1 MFDEMISVFGCE
13 KDERQLFERYA
24 ARFGVEICCFDD
36 PLRYENACDI
46 PPESAISVNHK
57 APVDALL
64 IRTLQKHNI
73 KYLSSRSVG
82 LDHIDLDAA
91 RHAGILVENI
101 SYSPESVAE
110 YTIMLMLMAIRNA
123 GSILRRVNGCDF
135 RLEEKRAPELRDMT
149 VGVIGT
155 GRIGNAVIE
164 RLSGFGC
171 NILAYDPQPSLFVRY
186 VDLDE
191 LLNRSDLVTLHLPFS
206 ADTWHFLSRER
217 IARMKRGAILVN
229 TARGA
234 LADAGALMDALEHGR
249 IACAAL
255 DVVEGEEGWFY
266 RDCSHLAPPPFSR
279 LLELPNVIITPHT
292 AFFTEHALDD
302 IVRNTV
308 RNFLGY
314 RGGVRKWIS

>member
-13 KDERQLFERYA
+13 KDERHLFERFA
-24 ARFGVEICCFDD
+24 ARYGVEICCIDAL
-36 PLRYENACDI
+36 LRHENACDI
-46 PPESAISVNHK
+46 PLDSAISVNHK
-57 APVDALL
+57 APVDARL
-64 IRTLQKHNI
+64 IRMLQKRNI

-91 RHAGILVENI
+91 RHAGIIVENI
-101 SYSPESVAE
+101 TYSPQSVAE
-110 YTIMLMLMAIRNA
+110 YTIMLMLMAVRNA

-155 GRIGNAVIE
+155 GRIGNAVME

-171 NILAYDPQPSLFVRY
+171 AILAYDPNPRANAAY

-191 LLNRSDLVTLHLPFS
+191 LLMRSDLVTLHLPLK
-206 ADTWHFLSRER
+206 ADTWHILNRER
-217 IARMKRGAILVN
+217 IAQMKRGAIIVN

-234 LADAGALMDALEHGR
+234 LADTAALTEALEHGR

-266 RDCSHLAPPPFSR
+266 RDCSSLAPPPFAR
-279 LLELPNVIITPHT
+279 LLALPNAIITPHT
-292 AFFTEHALDD
+292 AFYTEHALDD

-308 RNFLGY
+308 RNFLEY
-314 RGGVRKWIS
+314 RGGLRKWIS

>member
-24 ARFGVEICCFDD
+24 ARYGVEICCVDD
-36 PLRYENACDI
+36 PLKNENACDI

-57 APVDALL
+57 ALVDARL
-64 IRTLQKHNI
+64 IRTLQRHNI

-91 RHAGILVENI
+91 KHAGILVENI

-110 YTIMLMLMAIRNA
+110 YTIMLMLMAIRNT
-123 GSILRRVNGCDF
+123 GSILRRVSSCDF

-149 VGVIGT
+149 VGVVGT
-155 GRIGNAVIE
+155 GRIGKAVIE
-164 RLSGFGC
+164 LLSGFGC
-171 NILAYDPQPSLFVRY
+171 SILAYDPQPSMNIRY
-186 VDLDE
+186 VELDE
-191 LLNRSDLVTLHLPFS
+191 LIRRSDLITLHLPLNTTTRHLL
-206 ADTWHFLSRER
+206 DRVR
-217 IARMKRGAILVN
+217 IAKMKRSAILVN

-234 LADAGALMDALEHGR
+234 LVDAAALTDALENGS

-266 RDCSHLAPPPFSR
+266 QDCSTLAPPPFAR
-279 LLELPNVIITPHT
+279 LLALKNVIVTPHT
-292 AFFTEHALDD
+292 AFYTEHALDD

-314 RGGVRKWIS
+314 RGGLRKWIS